1 MPEQKKQ
8 PEMSNNQ
15 REHPKRKITLRQIA
29 ALICVVLL
37 VGMYIGAFVVACLDL
52 GDSGRLFA
60 GCLVATIGLPILLWL
75 LIWSFDLIKKRQADC
90 CPMRDTDAGT
100 GQEANGPH
108 EKDC

>member
-1 MPEQKKQ
+1 MKPYDNTTKKQ
-8 PEMSNNQ
+8 G
-15 REHPKRKITLRQIA
+15 KKIASKQIA

-75 LIWSFDLIKKRQADC
+75 MIWSFDLMKKRREENLPPQDE
-90 CPMRDTDAGT
+90 TDA
-100 GQEANGPH
+100 
-108 EKDC
+108 

>member
-1 MPEQKKQ
+1 MMKPDDHSTKTQEQ
-8 PEMSNNQ
+8 
-15 REHPKRKITLRQIA
+15 PKRKIAPKQVA

-75 LIWSFDLIKKRQADC
+75 LIWSFDLMKKR
-90 CPMRDTDAGT
+90 RDNNRPLQETDAET
-100 GQEANGPH
+100 ERH
-108 EKDC
+108 MDR